1 MSMTVRS
8 IYRYP
13 IKGLSAEPLDRVML
27 TVGQCLPHDRR
38 FAIAHAATHIDPEK
52 PQWLRKTHFF
62 MLMRDEKLAKL
73 HTRFD
78 DTSGMVTIE
87 HAGRRLL
94 SASITD
100 AAGRKALEAFFADF
114 LKDHPDGPPRI
125 VEAPGHAFSD
135 AQKKPNATTDK
146 YISLVNLAS
155 VRELE
160 QAAQAPLDP
169 LRFRANVYFD
179 GAPAWSELDWVG
191 SQISLGKARLRII
204 SPITRC
210 PATAVNPYTAERD
223 LDVPRLLR
231 DTFAHN
237 LMGVYGEVVG
247 DGRVVMSDALLL
259 PGL

>member
-8 IYRYP
+8 IHRYP
-13 IKGLSAEPLDRVML
+13 IKGLSAEPLERVML
-27 TVGQCLPHDRR
+27 TVGQCIPHDRR
-38 FAIAHAATHIDPEK
+38 FAIAHAATHIDPAN

-62 MLMRDEKLAKL
+62 MLMRDEQLAQL
-73 HTRFD
+73 RTRFD
-78 DTSGMVTIE
+78 DQSGAVTIE
-87 HAGRRLL
+87 RAGRLLL
-94 SASITD
+94 SACITD

-114 LKDHPDGPPRI
+114 LKDHPDGPPKI

-135 AQKKPNATTDK
+135 AQKKPNASTDK
-146 YISLVNLAS
+146 YVSLVNLAS

-160 QAAQAPLDP
+160 RAAKAPLDP
-169 LRFRANVYFD
+169 LRFRANVYFE

-191 SQISLGKARLRII
+191 SEISLGQARLRIV

-210 PATAVNPYTAERD
+210 PATAVNPDTAERD

-231 DTFAHN
+231 DTFSHN

-247 DGRVVMSDALLL
+247 DGWVATEDVLL
-259 PGL
+259 PSL